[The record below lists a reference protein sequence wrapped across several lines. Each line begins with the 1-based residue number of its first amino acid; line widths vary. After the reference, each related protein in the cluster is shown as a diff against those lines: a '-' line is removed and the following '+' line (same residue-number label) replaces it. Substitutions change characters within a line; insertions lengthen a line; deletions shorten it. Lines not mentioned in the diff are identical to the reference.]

1 MPYYLRRVPS
11 GLFELG
17 TLGSEVSNPLS
28 VNRSLQD
35 IHCSILLL
43 FLYFMSYYYYC
54 ITGYYNLKQMHSIS
68 DRY

>member
-1 MPYYLRRVPS
+1 MPYYSRRVPS
-11 GLFELG
+11 GLFGLFELG

-28 VNRSLQD
+28 VNRSLED

-54 ITGYYNLKQMHSIS
+54 ITA
-68 DRY
+68 